1 MSEVASNRAAMPAV
15 AQLVDEIRAQGVSV
29 RVIYAQEGGQERG
42 RKPEDK
48 EVFDIP
54 ANYRK
59 PAGGW
64 K

>member
-1 MSEVASNRAAMPAV
+1 MTRDNNRNAMPTV
-15 AQLVDEIRAQGVSV
+15 AALVDQLRAQGIEVKV
-29 RVIYAQEGGQERG
+29 LYAAENG
-42 RKPEDK
+42 RELGKKPQDR

-59 PAGGW
+59 PVGGW

>member
-1 MSEVASNRAAMPAV
+1 MSRDNNRNAMPIV
-15 AQLVDEIRAQGVSV
+15 AAFVDEIRKQGLEV
-29 RVIYAQEGGQERG
+29 RVIYASENGKELGK
-42 RKPEDK
+42 KPQDR